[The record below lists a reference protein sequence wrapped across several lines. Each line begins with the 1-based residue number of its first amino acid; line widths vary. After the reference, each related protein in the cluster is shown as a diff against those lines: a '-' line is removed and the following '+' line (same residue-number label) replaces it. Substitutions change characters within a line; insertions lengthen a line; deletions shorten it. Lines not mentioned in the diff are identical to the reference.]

1 MKKLYIF
8 FSVLILLFIFN
19 STASMA
25 EKLGSV
31 EKNDLSFNGISLGDD
46 ASVLQ
51 EILGEPMFD
60 TEMTVFGVEV
70 IRYTYP
76 KDVTVCVTRKD
87 NKVADILLGER
98 ALKKYIMRN
107 NIRWGSMKAAL
118 AKAYGKAEHENVDGH
133 IFYIYRY
140 VLDTRQ
146 KIVIELDYENAYL
159 ISWRATSLP
168 ANENEAFEFRPEN
181 SIERGWDS
189 DRFDFLDDV
198 SKGEI
203 QTDAG

>member
-76 KDVTVCVTRKD
+76 KDVTVCVTLSL
-87 NKVADILLGER
+87 I
-98 ALKKYIMRN
+98 
-107 NIRWGSMKAAL
+107 
-118 AKAYGKAEHENVDGH
+118 H
-133 IFYIYRY
+133 I
-140 VLDTRQ
+140 
-146 KIVIELDYENAYL
+146 
-159 ISWRATSLP
+159 
-168 ANENEAFEFRPEN
+168 
-181 SIERGWDS
+181 
-189 DRFDFLDDV
+189 
-198 SKGEI
+198 
-203 QTDAG
+203 